1 MFVKIT
7 SGSVDQYPYTV
18 GDLRRDNPN
27 TSFSK
32 TVREATMASF
42 GMYPVGYEAAP
53 DYDPLTHRLQH
64 SSVPSLVDG
73 EWKLTKTV
81 VALTADQIADA
92 TAAKAKDARKD
103 RDTRLAETDWM
114 TMRASDTSTPVP
126 SAWHTYRQSLR
137 DISSHDNWPNL
148 NEADWPTEPS

>member
-7 SGSVDQYPYTV
+7 NGQVTKYPYTV

-27 TSFSK
+27 TSFPK
-32 TVREATMASF
+32 TVPAATMAAY
-42 GMYPVGYEAAP
+42 GMYPVSYEAAP

-64 SSVPSLVDG
+64 STTPSLVDG

-92 TAAKAKDARKD
+92 TAAKASEMREVRDAL
-103 RDTRLAETDWM
+103 LAETDYFALTDVTMDAAM
-114 TMRASDTSTPVP
+114 TS
-126 SAWHTYRQSLR
+126 YRQALR
-137 DISSHDNWPNL
+137 DITSHANWPYL
-148 NEADWPTEPS
+148 TDADWPTKPS

>member
-18 GDLRRDNPN
+18 GDLRRDSPK
-27 TSFSK
+27 TSFTK
-32 TVREATMASF
+32 TIREATMASY

-53 DYDPLTHRLQH
+53 AYDPLTHRLQH
-64 SSVPSLVDG
+64 SSVPSLVGG

-92 TAAKAKDARKD
+92 TAAKAKEVRKD
-103 RDTRLAETDWM
+103 RDGLIAATDYFALTDVTMDADM
-114 TMRASDTSTPVP
+114 T
-126 SAWHTYRQSLR
+126 TYRQALR
-137 DISSHDNWPNL
+137 DITSHADFTYL
-148 NEADWPTEPS
+148 EDADWPTKP

>member
-7 SGSVDQYPYTV
+7 NGQVTKYPYTV

-27 TSFSK
+27 TSFPK
-32 TVREATMASF
+32 TVPETTMASY
-42 GMYPVGYEAAP
+42 GMYPVSYEAAP

-64 SSVPSLVDG
+64 STVPSLVDG

-92 TAAKAKDARKD
+92 TSAKAAEMRKVRDAL
-103 RDTRLAETDWM
+103 LAETDYFALTDVTMDAAM
-114 TMRASDTSTPVP
+114 TS
-126 SAWHTYRQSLR
+126 YRQALR
-137 DISSHDNWPNL
+137 DITSHANWPYL
-148 NEADWPTEPS
+148 TDADWPTKPS

>member
-7 SGSVDQYPYTV
+7 NGQVTKYPYTV

-27 TSFSK
+27 TSFPK
-32 TVREATMASF
+32 TVPETTMASY
-42 GMYPVGYEAAP
+42 GMYPVSYEAAP

-81 VALTADQIADA
+81 VALTSDQIANA
-92 TAAKAKDARKD
+92 TSAKATEMRKVRDAL
-103 RDTRLAETDWM
+103 LAETDYFALTDVTMDAAM
-114 TMRASDTSTPVP
+114 TS
-126 SAWHTYRQSLR
+126 YRQALR
-137 DISSHDNWPNL
+137 DITSHANWPYL
-148 NEADWPTEPS
+148 TDADWPTKPS

>member
-7 SGSVDQYPYTV
+7 NGSVDTYPYSV
-18 GDLRRDNPN
+18 GQLRRDYPN
-27 TSFSK
+27 TSFPK
-32 TVREATMASF
+32 TVPTATMAAY

-81 VALTADQIADA
+81 VALTAEELQAKTD
-92 TAAKAKDARKD
+92 AKATENRKE
-103 RDTRLAETDWM
+103 RDKLLADTDWWASTDL
-114 TMRASDTSTPVP
+114 TM
-126 SAWHTYRQSLR
+126 SAEQTTYRQALR
-137 DISSHDNWPNL
+137 DITTHANWPNL
-148 NEADWPTEPS
+148 ADSDWPTKPE

>member
-7 SGSVDQYPYTV
+7 NGQVTKYPYTV

-27 TSFSK
+27 TSFPK
-32 TVREATMASF
+32 TVPTATMAAY

-64 SSVPSLVDG
+64 STVPSLVDG

-92 TAAKAKDARKD
+92 TSAKAAEMRKVRDALL
-103 RDTRLAETDWM
+103 TETDYFALTDVTMDAAM
-114 TMRASDTSTPVP
+114 TS
-126 SAWHTYRQSLR
+126 YRQALR
-137 DISSHDNWPNL
+137 DITSHANWPYL
-148 NEADWPTEPS
+148 TDADWPVKT

>member
-7 SGSVDQYPYTV
+7 NGSVDTYPYSV
-18 GDLRRDNPN
+18 GQLRRDYPN
-27 TSFSK
+27 TSFPK
-32 TVREATMASF
+32 TVPTATMAAY

-81 VALTADQIADA
+81 VALTAQQIADA
-92 TAAKAKDARKD
+92 TSAKATEMRKKRDAK
-103 RDTRLAETDWM
+103 LAETDFYALSDVTMSAEM
-114 TMRASDTSTPVP
+114 T
-126 SAWHTYRQSLR
+126 TYRQALR
-137 DISSHDNWPNL
+137 DITAHENWPNL
-148 NEADWPTEPS
+148 EDADWPTKP

>member
-7 SGSVDQYPYTV
+7 NGQVTKYPYTV

-27 TSFSK
+27 TSFPK
-32 TVREATMASF
+32 TVPTATMAAY

-64 SSVPSLVDG
+64 STVPSLVDG

-92 TAAKAKDARKD
+92 TSAKAAEMRKVRDAL
-103 RDTRLAETDWM
+103 LAETDYFALTDVTMDAAM
-114 TMRASDTSTPVP
+114 TS
-126 SAWHTYRQSLR
+126 YRQALR
-137 DISSHDNWPNL
+137 DITSHANWPYL
-148 NEADWPTEPS
+148 TDADWPVKT